1 MTVNHALESLAGV
14 HLSVNLSLTISYHT
28 GRHSTALQFRVISSY
43 YMPLLHL
50 PQELPVLSQHG
61 PAYRNDHDGLQ
72 RKCGYSSYI
81 YIIKTLGD
89 KSGKQ
94 GLHDNEC

>member
-14 HLSVNLSLTISYHT
+14 HLSVNLSLTIVT
-28 GRHSTALQFRVISSY
+28 IQEDSTALQFRVISSY

-50 PQELPVLSQHG
+50 PQELLVLSQHG
-61 PAYRNDHDGLQ
+61 PAYRNDHDGRQ

-94 GLHDNEC
+94 GLRDNEC